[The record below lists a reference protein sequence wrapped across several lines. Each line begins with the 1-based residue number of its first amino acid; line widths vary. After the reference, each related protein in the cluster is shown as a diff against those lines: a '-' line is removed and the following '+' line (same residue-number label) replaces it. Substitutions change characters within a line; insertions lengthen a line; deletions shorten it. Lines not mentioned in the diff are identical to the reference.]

1 MMFAACA
8 GSVYGVTNV
17 VHDAARD
24 LVLNT
29 ANRNIYTNL
38 YGGV

>member
-1 MMFAACA
+1 
-8 GSVYGVTNV
+8 V

-29 ANRNIYTNL
+29 ANRTVLMTCKTCKKYKHP
-38 YGGV
+38 